1 MYGHPCVSVAS
12 QKQSERLK
20 NVQALEQFKWHWNY
34 LALKKTGR
42 LPLENCLGQ
51 FIFQQDG

>member
-20 NVQALEQFKWHWNY
+20 NVQAPEQFKWHWNY